1 VSLAGCVGEE
11 ISGGFSTG
19 DNGSGD
25 GNGDGNGEEMDEVAP
40 GLRQGFE
47 ERGLEVLD
55 VAPADDAIVVTIQTS
70 GDIDDDMRQAASAYA
85 TAVERLDR
93 DLRVRVEDRGLVEAT
108 FEIKREWAK
117 RFVDERLSDEE
128 YLDRIEGTRTDQ

>member
-1 VSLAGCVGEE
+1 
-11 ISGGFSTG
+11 
-19 DNGSGD
+19 
-25 GNGDGNGEEMDEVAP
+25 MDEVAP